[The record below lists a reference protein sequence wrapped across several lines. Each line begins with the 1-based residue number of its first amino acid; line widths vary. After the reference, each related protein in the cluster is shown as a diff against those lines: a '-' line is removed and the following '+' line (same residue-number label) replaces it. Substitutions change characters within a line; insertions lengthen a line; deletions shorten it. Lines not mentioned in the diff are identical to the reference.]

1 MFDDLKV
8 SSCAYCGEELTDENT
23 EEFGAGL
30 TNAVIAVSVGAVK
43 TIDGLLNCDD
53 CANRQIDALLS

>member
-8 SSCAYCGEELTDENT
+8 SSCTYCGEELTEDNT

-30 TNAVIAVSVGAVK
+30 TNAVIAVSVGAIE

-53 CANRQIDALLS
+53 CANGQIDALLS